1 MATSKAYRD
10 FIIEQLRGLDD
21 IVLRPMMGEFL
32 LYYRGVLVGGI
43 YDEKVLIKESP
54 STEKYHLAQVVPYE
68 SAKRTMYYLEDVDDV
83 ERMVEV
89 IQAAYDDLSKVPT
102 KKKSKSKK

>member
-1 MATSKAYRD
+1 MVTSKAYRD
-10 FIIEQLRGLDD
+10 FIIEQLHGLDD

-43 YDEKVLIKESP
+43 YDERILIKESP
-54 STEKYHLAQVVPYE
+54 STEKYHLAQVIPYE

-83 ERMVEV
+83 ERMAEV
-89 IQAAYDDLSKVPT
+89 IRAAYADLSKIPA
-102 KKKSKSKK
+102 KGKAKSKK